1 MRDTELAARFRHW
14 PLSVLAWTV
23 MDPLRARPDDPRGSG
38 LGQALESVVVT
49 GLAARFAIA
58 WTIRGTGSGTAIVD
72 GQIVGSIALDAED
85 LGGNRAHQRWLIL
98 SIRRGAR
105 ALAGSYWIARCR
117 ESPSE

>member
-1 MRDTELAARFRHW
+1 
-14 PLSVLAWTV
+14 
-23 MDPLRARPDDPRGSG
+23 MDPLRARPDDPRG
-38 LGQALESVVVT
+38 QAS
-49 GLAARFAIA
+49 ARPLNRSWSPGWLRIFAIA